1 MPTSTIE
8 PVDPVE
14 LDQPTAETADTATGV
29 VNDGDK
35 GAPVPPRAEARYMDP
50 AELVIG
56 HNVRPEDQ
64 IDLEAHAKEVASI
77 RLFGVRDPIL
87 AERGPDGQIVVVD
100 GQVRALIARTLGL
113 QVPVYIQ
120 HTDRA
125 ITDPERL
132 IDRALTQINL
142 NDRRIELT
150 DSARAAGVAYMLDLG
165 ATASRVAEGLQ
176 TSTIRVRKAG
186 KIGRSTAARA
196 LLDEHQ
202 YSLDQLQVIADY
214 EALDDHDAIEQLTNG
229 GRGNF
234 DLRARR
240 VAGDRAEAR
249 QRLAAALHYAAAG
262 FAIATTDPA
271 YLDHDLFVPAED
283 LVTIDQTPVPES
295 EIWANSARW
304 LVALERIED
313 AELVDETTGEVIDPD
328 TVDFDADPDTP
339 PAEGLRTTDGLI
351 HRDLWLASYFLAA
364 DQLEPAG
371 LLRRT
376 ANIDPAADPDL
387 ATDNSVDVAE
397 TSARAAQERAAAQA
411 RREERRRVIEL
422 NKRGAAAKGR
432 RIEFLARLMSG
443 RTLPAG
449 AAQFVA
455 ESLARDSALLSGS
468 RARAFAMQQLGLD
481 SNAEVIERAS
491 GGTTTEGWRFVLG
504 LVLAAHESALGKDSW
519 RQHRWLGANTAH
531 YLHYLAQVGEAK
543 GFALVDVELATAG
556 DLDPDAIDLE
566 PGPGTVADTSPG
578 NLTEETD
585 KATDETETAPTQLV
599 TAA

>member
-8 PVDPVE
+8 PVDTVE
-14 LDQPTAETADTATGV
+14 LDQPTTETPDTPIDA
-29 VNDGDK
+29 VNDGDVV
-35 GAPVPPRAEARYMDP
+35 APVPPRAEARYMNP

-176 TSTIRVRKAG
+176 TSTTRVRKAG
-186 KIGRSTAARA
+186 KIGRSAAARA

-240 VAGDRAEAR
+240 VAGDRAEGR
-249 QRLAAALHYAAAG
+249 QRLAAALPYAAAG

-283 LVTIDQTPVPES
+283 IVTTDQTPLPES
-295 EIWANSARW
+295 KIWADAARW

-328 TVDFDADPDTP
+328 TVDFDVDPDTP
-339 PAEGLRTTDGLI
+339 PAEGLRTADGLI

-364 DQLEPAG
+364 DQIEPTG

-376 ANIDPAADPDL
+376 AGIDPAADPDL
-387 ATDNSVDVAE
+387 ATDSVDVAE
-397 TSARAAQERAAAQA
+397 TSGRETAAAQA

-443 RTLPAG
+443 RTMPAG

-455 ESLARDSALLSGS
+455 ESLARDAALLSGS

-556 DLDPDAIDLE
+556 DLDPDTIRLE
-566 PGPGTVADTSPG
+566 PSPGTVADNSPG
-578 NLTEETD
+578 NPTEETD
-585 KATDETETAPTQLV
+585 KATNETETAPMQLV
-599 TAA
+599 AAA